1 MHGAGGLYDTSKL
14 VWDAIFGDT
23 YRYDDFELRL
33 QAIVELLEHH
43 ETNKNEEL
51 IHLAHQT
58 FRWFLPGLASI
69 RLQSGEQGILI
80 QFDNFKLDGFIPD
93 GGMPSRDQILRKRA
107 AERAAKAK
115 AEKERI
121 KAEKDRREGENCQTR
136 GKGHFCEAQ
145 K

>member
-1 MHGAGGLYDTSKL
+1 MVHL
-14 VWDAIFGDT
+14 

-80 QFDNFKLDGFIPD
+80 QFDNFKFDGFIPD

-121 KAEKDRREGENCQTR
+121 KAEKDREKARIAKQEA
-136 GKGHFCEAQ
+136 KGIFA
-145 K
+145 KLKK